1 VEKVMLISTHAFTDR
16 NTAHANVI
24 DAAVKVGVRHLV
36 FMPIIRK
43 EHSSFKMKEITEEDL
58 FTEEK
63 LRPSGLTYTL
73 AKHPPFLDVLATYI
87 GKNAHETGVRV
98 PAGKGKFTAA
108 TRDDLA
114 AAHAAICAQV
124 GAGDECRR
132 VGGADQRFGKTHR
145 PQAKDAEGILPRR
158 LHRSLISLLKNANR
172 GISMKIGFIGAGIV
186 AQTISKHVLPFG
198 HQVLLSNTRG
208 PDSLASLV
216 RELGPG
222 ATAGSPQEAAAQDMV
237 VLAVNW
243 SSVQTALFSIPD
255 WKGRIL
261 VDATNRV
268 ASYRPLALGDISGR
282 TSSEIVADLAPGA
295 RVVKA
300 FNSVPMSWISDFSST
315 KSRTV
320 LFISGDDEKAKKLL
334 DELVEQVGLSC
345 VDLGSLAIGGRLQQ
359 LGGPLAG
366 IRLTFTERFAL

>member
-1 VEKVMLISTHAFTDR
+1 
-16 NTAHANVI
+16 
-24 DAAVKVGVRHLV
+24 
-36 FMPIIRK
+36 
-43 EHSSFKMKEITEEDL
+43 
-58 FTEEK
+58 
-63 LRPSGLTYTL
+63 
-73 AKHPPFLDVLATYI
+73 
-87 GKNAHETGVRV
+87 
-98 PAGKGKFTAA
+98 
-108 TRDDLA
+108 
-114 AAHAAICAQV
+114 
-124 GAGDECRR
+124 
-132 VGGADQRFGKTHR
+132 
-145 PQAKDAEGILPRR
+145 
-158 LHRSLISLLKNANR
+158 
-172 GISMKIGFIGAGIV
+172 MKIGFIGAGIV

-216 RELGPG
+216 QELGPG

-243 SSVQTALFSIPD
+243 SNVQTALFSIAE

-268 ASYRPLALGDISGR
+268 SSYRPLALGDISGR

-320 LFISGDDEKAKKLL
+320 LFISGDDEKAKEPLN
-334 DELVEQVGLSC
+334 ELIEQAGFSC